1 MLKKYRYK
9 AKTFEGKEAKG
20 LVEANSKRNA
30 ATVLRG
36 RGMVVIDMKEI
47 GNSVSSSFLTIFQGV
62 SRNDIVNFTRQLST
76 MISAGLSLIDSLQ
89 GLQEQSKPALAKVIS
104 EILNDIRGG
113 KTLYDAMSRHPKEFS
128 QIYLAL
134 IKSGE
139 TAGMLDKVL
148 AKLAENLEKQRNFTS
163 KVKSAMIYPIIVVI
177 VMVVIAFLMMV
188 LVVPKLVSMFKQMEI
203 DLPLP
208 TIILIGVS
216 DIFAKF
222 WWLIIIFVFG
232 GLYGF
237 NVWKKT
243 PEGKKKYDEIL
254 LKIPLAGKLLIKII
268 LADVTRTLS
277 MLIGTGVSI
286 IEALNIVAEASGN
299 TVFDQAIKASAKKVE
314 KGAPLSACLADY
326 EVFPAIVPQM
336 VAVGERTGKLDE
348 VLSRI
353 AVHFEEESEIAV
365 KGLTAAIEPI
375 MIIILSIGVA
385 FLVFS
390 IILPIYNLTSSF

>member
-9 AKTFEGKEAKG
+9 AKTFEGKEMKG

-30 ATVLRG
+30 AMVLRG
-36 RGMVVIDMKEI
+36 REMVVFEMKEI
-47 GNSVSSSFLTIFQGV
+47 GNSAVASVFTIFQRV
-62 SRNDIVNFTRQLST
+62 SVNDIVNFTRQLST
-76 MISAGLSLIDSLQ
+76 MISAGLSLIDALQ
-89 GLQEQSKPALAKVIS
+89 GLQEQSKPVLAKVIG

-113 KTLYDAMSRHPKEFS
+113 KTLYDAMSKHPKEFS
-128 QIYLAL
+128 PIYLAL

-139 TAGMLDKVL
+139 MAGMLDKVL

-163 KVKSAMIYPIIVVI
+163 KVKSAMVYPVIVVI
-177 VMVVIAFLMMV
+177 VMVAIAFLMMV
-188 LVVPKLVSMFKQMEI
+188 LVVPKLVSMFEQMDI
-203 DLPLP
+203 VLPLP
-208 TIILIGVS
+208 TIILIAISGF
-216 DIFAKF
+216 FAKF

-232 GLYGF
+232 GFYGF

-243 PEGKKKYDEIL
+243 PNGKKKYDEIL
-254 LKIPLAGKLLIKII
+254 LKLPLAGKLLIKII

-299 TVFDQAIKASAKKVE
+299 TVFEQAIKASAKKVE
-314 KGAPLSACLADY
+314 KGAPLSTCLADY
-326 EVFPAIVPQM
+326 EVFPPIVPQM

-353 AVHFEEESEIAV
+353 AINFEEESEIAV
-365 KGLTAAIEPI
+365 KGLTAAIEPL
-375 MIIILSIGVA
+375 MIIILSVGVA

>member
-1 MLKKYRYK
+1 MSKKYRYK

-20 LVEANSKRNA
+20 LVEANSKKSA
-30 ATVLRG
+30 AIVLRSK
-36 RGMVVIDMKEI
+36 GMVVIDMKEI
-47 GNSVSSSFLTIFQGV
+47 GNNIVFSSLVVFQRL
-62 SRNDIVNFTRQLST
+62 SHNDIVNFTRQLST
-76 MISAGLSLIDSLQ
+76 MISAGLSLIDALQ
-89 GLQEQSKPALAKVIS
+89 GLQEQSKPVLAKVIG

-113 KTLYDAMSRHPKEFS
+113 KTLYDSMSKHPKEFS
-128 QIYLAL
+128 PIYLAL

-148 AKLAENLEKQRNFTS
+148 KKLAENLEKQRNFTS
-163 KVKSAMIYPIIVVI
+163 KVKSAMVYPAIVVI

-208 TIILIGVS
+208 TIILIGLS
-216 DIFAKF
+216 DFFAKF
-222 WWLIIIFVFG
+222 WWLIIICVFG
-232 GLYGF
+232 GFYGF
-237 NVWKKT
+237 SVWKKT
-243 PEGKKKYDEIL
+243 PEGKKKYDAIL
-254 LKIPLAGKLLIKII
+254 LKIPLVGKLLVKII

-286 IEALNIVAEASGN
+286 LEALNIVAEASGN
-299 TVFDQAIKASAKKVE
+299 IVFEQAIKASAKKVE
-314 KGAPLSACLADY
+314 KGAPLSDCLAEY
-326 EVFPAIVPQM
+326 EVFPVIVPQM

-353 AVHFEEESEIAV
+353 AIHFEEESEIAV
-365 KGLTAAIEPI
+365 KGLTAAIEPV
-375 MIIILSIGVA
+375 MIIVLSVGVA

-390 IILPIYNLTSSF
+390 IILPIYNLTSAF